1 MRVVG
6 GLLDSGYIL
15 DNTIVVAYI
24 VKDLAEQGEVGLK
37 QETTI
42 TVSRTTGTRSNTEG
56 QSQLEY
62 SVEPIHVSYVQ
73 TGGVPS

>member
-62 SVEPIHVSYVQ
+62 SVAPIHVSYVQ